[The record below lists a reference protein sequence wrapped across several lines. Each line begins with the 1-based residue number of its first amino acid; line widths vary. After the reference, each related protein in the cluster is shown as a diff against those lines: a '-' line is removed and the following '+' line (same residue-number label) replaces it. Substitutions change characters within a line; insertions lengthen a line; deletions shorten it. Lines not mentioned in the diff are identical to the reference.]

1 MPVKVNVTTEDIRDY
16 LVGEFGVNVK
26 TPELLNACD
35 HFGLAYQTVS
45 KLSLIHI

>member
-1 MPVKVNVTTEDIRDY
+1 MPVKLTVTSEDIRDY

-26 TPELLNACD
+26 TPELQNACD

-45 KLSLIHI
+45 KYLK